1 MILDYNIIAL
11 LLGST
16 TTIITIIIATCYK
29 NKCTHCQLCGLKVD
43 RDIQAEIHQDENRL
57 SLSGIQG
64 PSPNTNLRYK
74 I

>member
-29 NKCTHCQLCGLKVD
+29 SKCTHCQLCGLKVD

-64 PSPNTNLRYK
+64 PLPKTNSPV
-74 I
+74 